1 MNSDYY
7 KAYDKRYRKTYEDGY
22 LWEIP
27 KPTSEVINIIN
38 KYKIN
43 KSDKILDL
51 GCGEGRDALY
61 LLDNGYNVLAVDYSI
76 NVISKCNELSNNK
89 YIDKFKQFD
98 IFEDEIN
105 TKFDFI
111 YSIAVIHMFIDENH
125 RRKFYKFIYEHLNKD
140 GKALI
145 IAMGDGVKE
154 YSTHTQDAFKETE
167 RINMNSNKKVLVAST
182 SLRIKSLENMC
193 KEITLSNFSIIDSYI
208 IDCSPN
214 FSLCEVFIVERG

>member
-1 MNSDYY
+1 MKSDYY

-22 LWEIP
+22 LWEIH
-27 KPTSEVINIIN
+27 KPTKEVINIIN

-61 LLDNGYNVLAVDYSI
+61 LLDSGYNVLAVDYSI

-145 IAMGDGVKE
+145 IAMV
-154 YSTHTQDAFKETE
+154 
-167 RINMNSNKKVLVAST
+167 MV
-182 SLRIKSLENMC
+182 
-193 KEITLSNFSIIDSYI
+193 
-208 IDCSPN
+208 
-214 FSLCEVFIVERG
+214 

>member
-1 MNSDYY
+1 M
-7 KAYDKRYRKTYEDGY
+7 
-22 LWEIP
+22 
-27 KPTSEVINIIN
+27 
-38 KYKIN
+38 
-43 KSDKILDL
+43 
-51 GCGEGRDALY
+51 
-61 LLDNGYNVLAVDYSI
+61 LDNGYNVLAVDYSI
-76 NVISKCNELSNNK
+76 NVIFKCNELSNNK

-154 YSTHTQDAFKETE
+154 YSTHIQDAFKE
-167 RINMNSNKKVLVAST
+167 L
-182 SLRIKSLENMC
+182 
-193 KEITLSNFSIIDSYI
+193 KE
-208 IDCSPN
+208 
-214 FSLCEVFIVERG
+214 